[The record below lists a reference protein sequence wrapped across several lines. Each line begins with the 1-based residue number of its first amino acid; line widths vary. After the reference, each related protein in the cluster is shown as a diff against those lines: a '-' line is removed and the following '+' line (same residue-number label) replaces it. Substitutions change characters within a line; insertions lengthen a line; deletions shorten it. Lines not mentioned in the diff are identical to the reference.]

1 MIRVSNLH
9 KVYGDSRRGVPAVN
23 GVSFDVDD
31 GLFVTLLGPS
41 GCGKTTTLRLLAG
54 LERPTYGAIYI
65 DDECMCSAE
74 NHIFRPAHRR
84 PVGMVFQSYA
94 IWPHM
99 TVSKNVGFPLRIARP
114 RIGRAEIERRVQE
127 TLAVV
132 GLEEVGNRMAT
143 ELSGGQQQRVAL
155 ARALIRNPKILLLD
169 EPLSNLDAELRER
182 MRDEVRELQQ
192 RLGITTV
199 FVTHDQSE
207 ALAMSDRISVM
218 NSGRIV
224 ESGSP
229 QDIYRSPRRT
239 FTARFLGASNNFS
252 GHIADRD
259 GEFVTI
265 RTEYGSL
272 TCRASK
278 DAKVGDEVTV
288 AVRPDAFVI
297 RHEPRGAAAWRGTI
311 RLSTYHGEAWTYHVD
326 IGTRTIKVRTAR
338 ETEKLS
344 HGDEVFLVPEVGA
357 GVITDDEDRGL
368 EARSEFAAAGESPA
382 DSMTDS
388 LKAASAGVENS
399 RTRL

>member
-1 MIRVSNLH
+1 MIRISNLH
-9 KVYGDSRRGVPAVN
+9 KVYGDSRRGVSAVN
-23 GVSFDVDD
+23 GVSFDVED

-54 LERPTYGAIYI
+54 LERPTRGAIHI
-65 DDECMCSAE
+65 DDDCMCSAE
-74 NHIFRPAHRR
+74 NRTFRPAHRR

-99 TVSKNVGFPLRIARP
+99 TVNKNVGFPLRIARP

-132 GLEEVGNRMAT
+132 GLEDVGNRMAT

-218 NSGRIV
+218 KGGRIV

-229 QDIYRSPRRT
+229 EEIYRSPRRM

-252 GHIADRD
+252 GQVADND

-272 TCRASK
+272 TSRGSN

-288 AVRPDAFVI
+288 AVRPDAFAI
-297 RHEPRGAAAWRGTI
+297 RSAQHGAAAWRGTI
-311 RLSTYHGEAWTYHVD
+311 RLATYHGEAWTYHVD
-326 IGTRTIKVRTAR
+326 IGARTIKVRTAR
-338 ETEKLS
+338 ETEKLK
-344 HGDEVFLVPEVGA
+344 HGDEVFLVPELGA
-357 GVITDDEDRGL
+357 AVITHEDDRAPETAPGLGTL
-368 EARSEFAAAGESPA
+368 EASPVA
-382 DSMTDS
+382 PVTASR
-388 LKAASAGVENS
+388 KATSAGVENS
-399 RTRL
+399 GTGL